1 MNMAIRKKRKSQAR
15 RKPAAPP
22 PFNGDHGANTPA
34 ATAGTV
40 IEELKNDDGSNPNR
54 MARRRRLSAIEAMT
68 LTMRQEQAAKAIE
81 EAWCRLKMLESGGP
95 LKAKVDA
102 SPKPDAVVASQV
114 EANSRW
120 IWVTRAIPRTQRNLV
135 FWVCCLN
142 QPITQYSRDTGQPRA
157 LALFKQ
163 TMDKVADSLRY

>member
-1 MNMAIRKKRKSQAR
+1 MNMAVRKKRKSQAR

-22 PFNGDHGANTPA
+22 PFNGDHGASTPA

-81 EAWCRLKMLESGGP
+81 EAWCRLQMLESGGP

-102 SPKPDAVVASQV
+102 SPKPDAVVTRQV
-114 EANSRW
+114 DAHSRW
-120 IWVTRAIPRTQRNLV
+120 IWVTRAIPPHQRDLIY
-135 FWVCCLN
+135 WVCCLN
-142 QPITQYSRDTGQPRA
+142 KPVTAYGRNTGQARA
-157 LALFKQ
+157 PALFREV
-163 TMDKVADSLRY
+163 MDKVADSLRY